1 MLVSSLLPQIFYCAV
16 LHNAFPAPQWQPFIA
31 LQINTRDAAAQVWNV
46 RSVLA
51 RLQIRRCVASGPHCW
66 AMWIGLMRA
75 ELTKRLDVKPAG
87 IRGGGDHRNTTP
99 EYWIDGPNTAALKAP
114 RRKTPCRSRAL
125 LV

>member
-1 MLVSSLLPQIFYCAV
+1 QLAFDPPYVVAANLLLRV

-99 EYWIDGPNTAALKAP
+99 EYWIDG
-114 RRKTPCRSRAL
+114 RRIRPL
-125 LV
+125 